1 MPYFLSRSAYFSSAP
16 SSFLIPLCLFLRYNI
31 SIMEHE
37 TRKNFHQ
44 FQQEPELHVQ
54 NRNQGPEIPQL
65 HRSAAYQERQFQ
77 RHLQSELDKKREN
90 EPALD
95 TIGERLI
102 YLATMAAPTIGRAAL
117 LAIGTGLAVKGVSML
132 ANHVSNQSIEQHQK
146 DMEELGVPLE
156 DDEED
161 DYNRTF
167 TGYEDYMNHHNALRA
182 QKGLEP
188 DYTPE
193 NGPIEYQNQLNP
205 LVETSQASN
214 NAENSAYSIQ
224 LDSDI
229 QKFTPDNNLTIP
241 EEKIANGTTSINT
254 NATQTEHRT
263 AMTLQDEK
271 LAHTAEKAILKT
283 VNFPAGIGQFKSFM
297 DYKAITDKT
306 TPNYNFTHEN
316 ANFHVGKSGLTYYQ
330 DGKNTYPVVAVGSG
344 ISDKIGQ
351 LIEVTLDNQGHPN
364 TLRCVIGD
372 QKDDGDTDPTTH
384 TVHKNDHSVVEFLVD
399 YDRLKEANPTAVSMG
414 DLTYLDNSQFNL
426 KGSVAKVQVL
436 DQNFQSSENQ

>member
-1 MPYFLSRSAYFSSAP
+1 
-16 SSFLIPLCLFLRYNI
+16 
-31 SIMEHE
+31 MEHE
-37 TRKNFHQ
+37 TRKNFNQ
-44 FQQEPELHVQ
+44 FQQEPEFHSR
-54 NRNQGPEIPQL
+54 NRNQGPEIPQF

-95 TIGERLI
+95 TIVERLT
-102 YLATMAAPTIGRAAL
+102 YLAAMAAPTIGRAAL
-117 LAIGTGLAVKGVSML
+117 LAISTGLAVKGVSML
-132 ANHVSNQSIEQHQK
+132 ANHLSNQSIEQHQK

-161 DYNRTF
+161 DYDRTF

-193 NGPIEYQNQLNP
+193 NGPIEYQNQFNP
-205 LVETSQASN
+205 LVETSQSSN
-214 NAENSAYSIQ
+214 DTENSAYSIQ
-224 LDSDI
+224 LDTEV

-241 EEKIANGTTSINT
+241 EEKIADDVTSVHT
-254 NATQTEHRT
+254 NATPIEHR
-263 AMTLQDEK
+263 AAITLQDEK
-271 LAHTAEKAILKT
+271 LSHTAEKAVLKT
-283 VNFPAGIGQFKSFM
+283 VNFPAGAGQFKSFM

-330 DGKNTYPVVAVGSG
+330 DGENSYPVVAVGSG

-372 QKDDGDTDPTTH
+372 QKDDDDTDPTTH
-384 TVHKNDHSVVEFLVD
+384 TIHKNDHSVVEFLVD
-399 YDRLKEANPTAVSMG
+399 YDRLKEANPTAVNMG

-426 KGSVAKVQVL
+426 KGSVTKVQVL
-436 DQNFQSSENQ
+436 NQNFQSTKNQ

>member
-1 MPYFLSRSAYFSSAP
+1 
-16 SSFLIPLCLFLRYNI
+16 
-31 SIMEHE
+31 MEYE
-37 TRKNFHQ
+37 TRRNFNQSNHKLNPESHQ
-44 FQQEPELHVQ
+44 TPEFRAQL
-54 NRNQGPEIPQL
+54 RNSGPEIPEFM
-65 HRSAAYQERQFQ
+65 RTEAYNERRFQ
-77 RHLQSELDKKREN
+77 RRVQSELAKKHEN

-102 YLATMAAPTIGRAAL
+102 YLARMTAPTIGRAAL
-117 LAIGTGLAVKGVSML
+117 LAIGTGLAIEGASIL
-132 ANHVSNQSIEQHQK
+132 FNHLSNQSIKQHQK
-146 DMEELGVPLE
+146 DMEELGAPLE

-161 DYNRTF
+161 DYDRTF

-193 NGPIEYQNQLNP
+193 NGP
-205 LVETSQASN
+205 VELQYEFDSPAEALQASSDT
-214 NAENSAYSIQ
+214 ENSAYSIQ
-224 LDSDI
+224 LDNDVP
-229 QKFTPDNNLTIP
+229 KFTPDNNLTIP
-241 EEKIANGTTSINT
+241 EETIADNTTSINI
-254 NATQTEHRT
+254 NATPIEHRT
-263 AMTLQDEK
+263 AITPQDEK
-271 LAHTAEKAILKT
+271 FTHTAEKTILKT
-283 VNFPAGIGQFKSFM
+283 VNFHAGIGQFKSFM
-297 DYKAITDKT
+297 DYKAITDKS

-330 DGKNTYPVVAVGSG
+330 DGENTYPVVAVGSG

-384 TVHKNDHSVVEFLVD
+384 TVHKNDRSVVEFLVD
-399 YDRLKEANPTAVSMG
+399 YNRLKEANPTAVSMG
-414 DLTYLDNSQFNL
+414 DLTYLNNSQFNL

-436 DQNFQSSENQ
+436 DQNFYSNENQ

>member
-1 MPYFLSRSAYFSSAP
+1 
-16 SSFLIPLCLFLRYNI
+16 
-31 SIMEHE
+31 MEYE
-37 TRKNFHQ
+37 TRRNFNQSNH
-44 FQQEPELHVQ
+44 ELNPESHRTPEFRAQ
-54 NRNQGPEIPQL
+54 MRNSGLEIPQFI
-65 HRSAAYQERQFQ
+65 RSAAYQERQFQ
-77 RHLQSELDKKREN
+77 KRIQSELAKKHEN

-102 YLATMAAPTIGRAAL
+102 YLAKMTAPTIGRAAL
-117 LAIGTGLAVKGVSML
+117 LAIGTGLVIEGASVLV
-132 ANHVSNQSIEQHQK
+132 NHLSNQSIKQHQK

-161 DYNRTF
+161 DYDRTF

-193 NGPIEYQNQLNP
+193 NGPIEYQNQFNP
-205 LVETSQASN
+205 LIETPRISN
-214 NAENSAYSIQ
+214 DTENSAYSIQ
-224 LDSDI
+224 LDDDI

-241 EEKIANGTTSINT
+241 EEKIADDTTSINT
-254 NATQTEHRT
+254 NSTPIEHRT
-263 AMTLQDEK
+263 ATTLQDEK
-271 LAHTAEKAILKT
+271 LTHTAEKTVLKT
-283 VNFPAGIGQFKSFM
+283 VNFSAGIGQFKSFM
-297 DYKAITDKT
+297 DYKAITDKS

-330 DGKNTYPVVAVGSG
+330 DGENTYPVVAVGSG

-351 LIEVTLDNQGHPN
+351 LIEVTLDNQGHSN

-399 YDRLKEANPTAVSMG
+399 YNRLKEANPTAVNMG
-414 DLTYLDNSQFNL
+414 DLTYLNNSQFNL

-436 DQNFQSSENQ
+436 DQNFYSNENQ

>member
-1 MPYFLSRSAYFSSAP
+1 M
-16 SSFLIPLCLFLRYNI
+16 RYNI
-31 SIMEHE
+31 SIMEYE
-37 TRKNFHQ
+37 TRRNFNQSNHKLNPESHQ
-44 FQQEPELHVQ
+44 IPEFRAQL
-54 NRNQGPEIPQL
+54 NNSGPEIPQFI
-65 HRSAAYQERQFQ
+65 RSAAYQERQFQ
-77 RHLQSELDKKREN
+77 KRIQSELAKKHEN

-102 YLATMAAPTIGRAAL
+102 YLAKMTAPTIGRAAL
-117 LAIGTGLAVKGVSML
+117 LAIGTGLVIEGVSML
-132 ANHVSNQSIEQHQK
+132 ANHLSNQSIEQHQK
-146 DMEELGVPLE
+146 DMDELGIPLE

-161 DYNRTF
+161 DYDRTF

-193 NGPIEYQNQLNP
+193 NGPIEYQNQFNP
-205 LVETSQASN
+205 LIETSKASN
-214 NAENSAYSIQ
+214 DTENFAYSIQ
-224 LDSDI
+224 LDNDA

-241 EEKIANGTTSINT
+241 EEKIADDTTSINT
-254 NATQTEHRT
+254 NATPIEHRT
-263 AMTLQDEK
+263 AITLQDEK
-271 LAHTAEKAILKT
+271 LAHTAEKTILKT

-306 TPNYNFTHEN
+306 TSNYNFTHEN

-330 DGKNTYPVVAVGSG
+330 DGENTYPVVAVGSG

-351 LIEVTLDNQGHPN
+351 LIEVTLDHQGHQN

-384 TVHKNDHSVVEFLVD
+384 TVHKNDRSVVEFLVD
-399 YDRLKEANPTAVSMG
+399 YNRLKEANPTAVNMG

-436 DQNFQSSENQ
+436 DQNFYSNENQ

>member
-1 MPYFLSRSAYFSSAP
+1 
-16 SSFLIPLCLFLRYNI
+16 
-31 SIMEHE
+31 MEHE
-37 TRKNFHQ
+37 TRKNFNQ

-65 HRSAAYQERQFQ
+65 SRSAAYQERQFQ

-102 YLATMAAPTIGRAAL
+102 YLAAMAAPTIGRAAL
-117 LAIGTGLAVKGVSML
+117 LAIGTGLAVKGVSVL
-132 ANHVSNQSIEQHQK
+132 ANHLSNQSIEQHQK

-161 DYNRTF
+161 DYDRTF

-193 NGPIEYQNQLNP
+193 NGPVELHSEFDSPAEASQTSNDTEY
-205 LVETSQASN
+205 
-214 NAENSAYSIQ
+214 SAYSIQ
-224 LDSDI
+224 LDNDM

-241 EEKIANGTTSINT
+241 EEKITDDFTSINT
-254 NATQTEHRT
+254 NATPIEHR
-263 AMTLQDEK
+263 AAITLQDEK
-271 LAHTAEKAILKT
+271 LTHTAEKTVLKT

-297 DYKAITDKT
+297 DYKAITDKS

-316 ANFHVGKSGLTYYQ
+316 ANFHVVNLAS
-330 DGKNTYPVVAVGSG
+330 
-344 ISDKIGQ
+344 
-351 LIEVTLDNQGHPN
+351 
-364 TLRCVIGD
+364 
-372 QKDDGDTDPTTH
+372 PTT
-384 TVHKNDHSVVEFLVD
+384 KMAKIPIRSSQLVVVSPIESANSSKLPLIIKAIQTPYVASLVIK
-399 YDRLKEANPTAVSMG
+399 RMTAIPIRPLIPFIKMITAS
-414 DLTYLDNSQFNL
+414 S
-426 KGSVAKVQVL
+426 
-436 DQNFQSSENQ
+436 NFSSTMTG

>member
-1 MPYFLSRSAYFSSAP
+1 
-16 SSFLIPLCLFLRYNI
+16 
-31 SIMEHE
+31 
-37 TRKNFHQ
+37 
-44 FQQEPELHVQ
+44 
-54 NRNQGPEIPQL
+54 
-65 HRSAAYQERQFQ
+65 
-77 RHLQSELDKKREN
+77 
-90 EPALD
+90 
-95 TIGERLI
+95 
-102 YLATMAAPTIGRAAL
+102 
-117 LAIGTGLAVKGVSML
+117 
-132 ANHVSNQSIEQHQK
+132 
-146 DMEELGVPLE
+146 MEELGAPLE

-241 EEKIANGTTSINT
+241 EEKIANDITSINT
-254 NATQTEHRT
+254 NATPIEHR
-263 AMTLQDEK
+263 AAITLQDEK
-271 LAHTAEKAILKT
+271 LTHTAEKTVLKT

-316 ANFHVGKSGLTYYQ
+316 SNFHVGKSGLTYYQ
-330 DGKNTYPVVAVGSG
+330 DGENTYPVVAVGSG

-372 QKDDGDTDPTTH
+372 QKDDNDTDLTTH

-399 YDRLKEANPTAVSMG
+399 YDRLKETNPTAINMG

-426 KGSVAKVQVL
+426 KGSVAKVRVL
-436 DQNFQSSENQ
+436 DQNFYSNNNQ

>member
-1 MPYFLSRSAYFSSAP
+1 
-16 SSFLIPLCLFLRYNI
+16 
-31 SIMEHE
+31 
-37 TRKNFHQ
+37 
-44 FQQEPELHVQ
+44 
-54 NRNQGPEIPQL
+54 
-65 HRSAAYQERQFQ
+65 
-77 RHLQSELDKKREN
+77 
-90 EPALD
+90 
-95 TIGERLI
+95 
-102 YLATMAAPTIGRAAL
+102 MAAPTIGRAAL
-117 LAIGTGLAVKGVSML
+117 FAIGTGLVIEGASVL
-132 ANHVSNQSIEQHQK
+132 ANHLSNQSIKQHQK

-161 DYNRTF
+161 DYDRTF

-182 QKGLEP
+182 KKGLEP

-205 LVETSQASN
+205 LIETSQASN
-214 NAENSAYSIQ
+214 DTENSAYSIQ
-224 LDSDI
+224 LDDDM

-241 EEKIANGTTSINT
+241 EETIADDTTSINT
-254 NATQTEHRT
+254 NATPIEHRT
-263 AMTLQDEK
+263 ATTLQDEK
-271 LAHTAEKAILKT
+271 LTHTAEKTVLKT

-297 DYKAITDKT
+297 DYKAITDRS

-316 ANFHVGKSGLTYYQ
+316 TNFHVGKSGLTYYQ
-330 DGKNTYPVVAVGSG
+330 DGENTYPVVAVGSG

-384 TVHKNDHSVVEFLVD
+384 TVHKNDRSVVEFLVD
-399 YDRLKEANPTAVSMG
+399 YNRLKEANPTAVNMG

-426 KGSVAKVQVL
+426 KGSVAKVRVL
-436 DQNFQSSENQ
+436 DQNFYSNKNQ

>member
-1 MPYFLSRSAYFSSAP
+1 
-16 SSFLIPLCLFLRYNI
+16 
-31 SIMEHE
+31 MEYE
-37 TRKNFHQ
+37 TRRNFNQSNHKLNPESHQ
-44 FQQEPELHVQ
+44 TPEFRAQL
-54 NRNQGPEIPQL
+54 RNSGPEIPEFM
-65 HRSAAYQERQFQ
+65 RTESYNERRFQ
-77 RHLQSELDKKREN
+77 RRVQSELAKKHEN

-102 YLATMAAPTIGRAAL
+102 YLARMTAPTIGRAAL
-117 LAIGTGLAVKGVSML
+117 LAIGTGLVIEGASIL
-132 ANHVSNQSIEQHQK
+132 FNHLSNQSIKQYQK
-146 DMEELGVPLE
+146 DTEELGVPLE

-161 DYNRTF
+161 DYDRTF

-193 NGPIEYQNQLNP
+193 NGPVEYQNQFNP
-205 LVETSQASN
+205 LIETSQASSDT
-214 NAENSAYSIQ
+214 ENSAYSIQ
-224 LDSDI
+224 LDNEV
-229 QKFTPDNNLTIP
+229 QEFTPDNNLTIP
-241 EEKIANGTTSINT
+241 EEKIADDTTSINT
-254 NATQTEHRT
+254 NSTPIEHRT
-263 AMTLQDEK
+263 ATTLQDEK
-271 LAHTAEKAILKT
+271 LTHTAEKTVLKT
-283 VNFPAGIGQFKSFM
+283 VNFSAGIGQFKSFM
-297 DYKAITDKT
+297 DYKAITDKS

-330 DGKNTYPVVAVGSG
+330 DGENTYPVVAVGSG

-351 LIEVTLDNQGHPN
+351 LIEVTLDNQGHSN

-399 YDRLKEANPTAVSMG
+399 YNRLKEANPTAVSMG
-414 DLTYLDNSQFNL
+414 DLTYLNNSQFNL

-436 DQNFQSSENQ
+436 DQNFYSNENQ